1 MANVAF
7 WCSSSRLLSHSPTY
21 VVPSKPQPNS
31 VPAVGPTSPLLSY
44 IGAFR
49 LMFDSSRTIQE
60 GYDKYDGLFRIADF
74 RSWTVIV
81 SGAQLIEDVRK
92 APEDVL
98 TFEAAID
105 EAIHALAPKTRRSH
119 FHVPIIQI
127 QLTRELTN
135 SFDAI
140 RDEVM
145 TAFSEVAPL
154 TEEWSKFPALDTTL
168 EVVARTTHRVFVG
181 FPLCRNPDYISMCRD
196 FAVNISKAAWV
207 IRLFSPRLKPLVGR
221 PFVDVPT
228 ALKRC
233 IAHLRPEV
241 EKRRENVKMY
251 GKDYEGKPQ
260 DILSWFMDDVD
271 GETDEEKLRH
281 VAFHLMMINF
291 GAVYT
296 IATSFT
302 QALYHLAAHPEC
314 IEPLREEI
322 ENVTSNEGWTK
333 SVMGELRKL
342 DSFLKESQRISGLG
356 AISSYRRVL
365 KPFTFSNGT
374 TIPAGMTIGVAAW
387 STHLDEAVYP
397 NARNFEGF
405 RYVRAD
411 DEDEKTSQ
419 AQMVSST
426 PDFLAFGLGRH
437 MCPGR
442 FFTVIVLKVM
452 MTHILMNYDVKL
464 EKEGERPKDHWFV
477 TENVPDTPLTE
488 TLNLTTMA
496 DMDVDPPVPAKGKEK
511 EGKARFEV
519 KKVCAAVLLSQ
530 LSLVFADDG
539 TLYS

>member
-1 MANVAF
+1 MSWTPTIPEFLVVTLAIAIALHVLV
-7 WCSSSRLLSHSPTY
+7 RLIETWQ
-21 VVPSKPQPNS
+21 VWPSGPNS
-31 VPAVGPTSPLLSY
+31 VPAIGPTSPILSY

-119 FHVPIIQI
+119 FHIPIIQT

-140 RDEVM
+140 RDEVG
-145 TAFSEVAPL
+145 TAFFEVAPL
-154 TEEWSKFPALDTTL
+154 TDEWSRCPALDTTL
-168 EVVARTTHRVFVG
+168 EVVARTTHRTFVG
-181 FPLCRNPDYISMCRD
+181 LPLCRDPDYISMCKD
-196 FAVNISKAAWV
+196 FAMNISKAAWV

-221 PFVDVPT
+221 PFVNVPA
-228 ALKRC
+228 ALESC

-241 EKRRENVKMY
+241 EKRRENMKLY

-271 GETDEEKLRH
+271 GDTDEEKLRH
-281 VAFHLMMINF
+281 VAFHLMIINF

-296 IATSFT
+296 VATSFT

-322 ENVTSNEGWTK
+322 ERVTTDEGWTRAA
-333 SVMGELRKL
+333 MGELRKL

-365 KPFTFSNGT
+365 KPFTFSNGM

-397 NARNFEGF
+397 NAHAFDGF
-405 RYVRAD
+405 RYVMD
-411 DEDEKTSQ
+411 NEENGQ
-419 AQMVSST
+419 AQIQMVTSS
-426 PDFLAFGLGRH
+426 PNFLAFGLGRH

-442 FFTVIVLKVM
+442 FFTVIVLKAM
-452 MTHILMNYDVKL
+452 MIHILMNYDLKL
-464 EKEGERPKDHWFV
+464 ENEGERPKDHWFV
-477 TENVPDTPLTE
+477 TENIPDST
-488 TLNLTTMA
+488 A
-496 DMDVDPPVPAKGKEK
+496 S
-511 EGKARFEV
+511 
-519 KKVCAAVLLSQ
+519 VLLRRR
-530 LSLVFADDG
+530 A
-539 TLYS
+539 